1 MNRKEF
7 LIISVGIFLTIIAW
21 IIIDIYHIKSSKF
34 NTASLKQVTLVDYE
48 VNKKIINLV
57 TEKNP

>member
-34 NTASLKQVTLVDYE
+34 NTVSLKKVTLVDYE